1 MFSTILSLQPRAANA
16 GGKSRDE
23 MLAETAR
30 DIADKVRDDALRNT
44 PPHTCLIRQLPC
56 LTQVPN
62 VFSLEA
68 VADAYPTKYEESMN
82 TVLQQVILMGSGCKY
97 SASCSG
103 PGVIRR

>member
-1 MFSTILSLQPRAANA
+1 MLQKAAITSQA
-16 GGKSRDE
+16 VESKH
-23 MLAETAR
+23 
-30 DIADKVRDDALRNT
+30 ADRSALPHALRNT

-56 LTQVPN
+56 LAQVPN

-97 SASCSG
+97 SVSCSG